1 VLFGA
6 PVTHAQEDGSANAAS
21 KDAGLHATRP

>member
-1 VLFGA
+1 
-6 PVTHAQEDGSANAAS
+6 VTHAQEDASTNAAS